1 MKILVTGGTVFVSK
15 YVAEYFIK
23 QGNEVYVLNRN
34 TKQQPKGAKLLE
46 CDRRAPITKL
56 KGLNFDALIDVT
68 AYTAQDI
75 NILLDGLE
83 SFNNYVM
90 ISSSAVYPQTL
101 SLPFKV
107 GDKCGPNKFWGAYG
121 TNKLAA
127 EEALLKRV
135 PNAYILRPPYIYG
148 EYNNVYREAFV
159 FDCAE
164 RNLPFYLPKDG
175 QMPLQFLHIEDLCEF
190 IEILLKKQPQQNIYN
205 VGNSKVVSVREWV
218 ELCYAATGKAPVFK
232 YVNDGTEQRN
242 YFPFYNY
249 AYYLDVVAQDKLKP
263 CFIPLADGLKR
274 AYAWYRIYGD
284 EIKRKDYLIYIS
296 KNFSHS

>member
-1 MKILVTGGTVFVSK
+1 MFVSK

-56 KGLNFDALIDVT
+56 KGLNFDAVIDVT

-135 PNAYILRPPYIYG
+135 PNAYILRPPYI
-148 EYNNVYREAFV
+148 
-159 FDCAE
+159 
-164 RNLPFYLPKDG
+164 
-175 QMPLQFLHIEDLCEF
+175 CEF